1 MVGQE
6 RTRRGV
12 VAQVAG
18 VALAALLLLS
28 VWSATAAAAPI
39 AQAARTI
46 DVSQTA
52 QLRLVRKSGSVLYE
66 QGTASGTLPGT
77 VSARFIVSVLKVTGE
92 VTFYPRGGGSITFS
106 VEGFPRS
113 TGVNA
118 RFAGTMTITKGTGK
132 YAGARGAAS
141 FNGIV
146 NRRSWATS
154 VSATGRMR
162 Y

>member
-1 MVGQE
+1 MVWHE

-12 VAQVAG
+12 AAQVVG
-18 VALAALLLLS
+18 VVLASLLVLS
-28 VWSATAAAAPI
+28 VWSVTVAPI
-39 AQAARTI
+39 AQARTI

-52 QLRLVRKSGSVLYE
+52 QLRLVRKSGSTLYE
-66 QGTASGTLPGT
+66 QGTASGTLPGS
-77 VSARFIVSVLKVTGE
+77 VSARFKVTVLKVTGR
-92 VTFYPRGGGSITFS
+92 VTFYPRAGGSITFN

-118 RFAGTMTITKGTGK
+118 RFAGTMTISKGTGR
-132 YAGARGAAS
+132 YANARGAAS

-146 NRRSWATS
+146 NRRSWAAS
-154 VSATGRMR
+154 VSAVGRMR

>member
-1 MVGQE
+1 MVGHE

-12 VAQVAG
+12 VAQFAF
-18 VALAALLLLS
+18 VALASLSALS
-28 VWSATAAAAPI
+28 IWSTTAAAAPI

-66 QGTASGTLPGT
+66 QGTASGTLPGS
-77 VSARFIVSVLKVTGE
+77 VSARFIVTVLKVTGQ
-92 VTFYPRGGGSITFS
+92 VTFYPRGGSITFD

-113 TGVNA
+113 TGINA
-118 RFAGTMTITKGTGK
+118 RFAGTMTIAKGTGR
-132 YAGARGAAS
+132 YANARGAAS

-146 NRRSWATS
+146 NRRSWAAS